1 MDICLLFDS
10 WRSLQL
16 QRLQPWHSQF
26 KYLNRCMQKACLYYE
41 ALQNWCFKCM
51 ENCWVGQSSLPFT
64 MGYPY
69 LPFKDF
75 HDNDHSVAGCISGFG
90 RLLIFSAH
98 KISKYLLLLLFF
110 PPAFLTIHAHEA
122 QRATFYRGL
131 SHCRIT
137 VLCFELLR
145 ACLV

>member
-1 MDICLLFDS
+1 M
-10 WRSLQL
+10 
-16 QRLQPWHSQF
+16 
-26 KYLNRCMQKACLYYE
+26 
-41 ALQNWCFKCM
+41 
-51 ENCWVGQSSLPFT
+51 GQSSLPFT

-69 LPFKDF
+69 LPSKDF

-98 KISKYLLLLLFF
+98 KISEYLLLLLLFF

-122 QRATFYRGL
+122 QRATFYRGF

-137 VLCFELLR
+137 VLCFELLSHLFYGNYGTVKCGM
-145 ACLV
+145 ASCCHETLVTSFVEESRILELAKALLFK